1 MRRVM
6 IFNKILPLLL
16 VIITLT
22 TAHSW
27 KSRIK
32 AGAALIFVPTLLD
45 AGGQVSLPSSAHAAS
60 IPLSASQMLQND
72 YDGDVATLKD
82 VLINLKLNSGLIEEG
97 NYKDLRMRMRGGPI
111 TSLRK
116 TCKQLLKILPSVESQ
131 EVFNANYSKMI
142 EALNDFDT
150 LITKRIQGTG
160 VPGKG
165 EKDDEMTALLDNV
178 VKQYENMLGA
188 AAAQRE

>member
-1 MRRVM
+1 MGV
-6 IFNKILPLLL
+6 IFFIEIFASYQPSTCADISFRSSLSLVTFIGKGIL
-16 VIITLT
+16 
-22 TAHSW
+22 
-27 KSRIK
+27 
-32 AGAALIFVPTLLD
+32 
-45 AGGQVSLPSSAHAAS
+45 
-60 IPLSASQMLQND
+60 
-72 YDGDVATLKD
+72 
-82 VLINLKLNSGLIEEG
+82 
-97 NYKDLRMRMRGGPI
+97 
-111 TSLRK
+111 
-116 TCKQLLKILPSVESQ
+116 
-131 EVFNANYSKMI
+131 ANYSKMI